1 MKHTLKSRPGL
12 PSTTPSPISRC
23 DTSTFPNINDITKGQ
38 LDRGNLCSTELSA
51 AKTSVL
57 SNNVSRLN
65 RCQGWTGD
73 DITSASSFES
83 KDFLSRLVTS
93 KDMQLDAL
101 MLKLSKKTIEME
113 SLTESIQLIY
123 SRMRAI
129 DKVSELLKE
138 NVIEMNRVLA
148 SRQRSVDHLISI
160 NTTLID
166 TLAALGLQPSSDK
179 GLSRQMIR
187 QRLDILPMIKPQIEG
202 VDNVMRINKD
212 DIYAVNGKLK
222 EGLLVMGREYYG
234 SKKGMKAMFGV
245 YEELRSALRVIDQK
259 NR

>member
-1 MKHTLKSRPGL
+1 MKRQP
-12 PSTTPSPISRC
+12 
-23 DTSTFPNINDITKGQ
+23 
-38 LDRGNLCSTELSA
+38 DRGSPCSTAKISLLSN
-51 AKTSVL
+51 SVL
-57 SNNVSRLN
+57 RLN

-73 DITSASSFES
+73 DISSTGSFDS
-83 KDFLSRLVTS
+83 KDFLFRMMTS
-93 KDMQLDAL
+93 KDMHLDAL
-101 MLKLSKKTIEME
+101 TLKLSQKTTETE
-113 SLTESIQLIY
+113 TLTESIHLIY

-138 NVIEMNRVLA
+138 NFIEMNRVLA

-202 VDNVMRINKD
+202 FGNIVRTDKD